1 MVSVLAS
8 SAVDRGFEPRSGK
21 TKDYE
26 NDNCCFSDKALRR
39 KSKDWLARNQNN
51 VSEWS
56 DMSIRGLFFSVSA
69 YWSRTKRTSS
79 SSHWKLTC
87 CRHDIHLKNCWIC
100 AKQQPL
106 NRSVC
111 SCIAFNYTFGIYKL
125 FLILVFIIIYF
136 RYLSKSLKWLCDTY
150 VCIYIYI
157 YIYLNCW
164 ICIITEGMPLIYT
177 YIYRF
182 YICVW
187 KLRQTVLELDL
198 WAVKFL
204 FFPRRD
210 LNSHHWYTAP
220 PFAKPYVQRP
230 RPHPLP

>member
-157 YIYLNCW
+157 YIFELLNMHHYWGYASNIYIYIPVLYMRLKIKANSVRIRSLSCQ
-164 ICIITEGMPLIYT
+164 IFVLPSTGFELTPLIHCT
-177 YIYRF
+177 TIR
-182 YICVW
+182 
-187 KLRQTVLELDL
+187 
-198 WAVKFL
+198 
-204 FFPRRD
+204 
-210 LNSHHWYTAP
+210 
-220 PFAKPYVQRP
+220 
-230 RPHPLP
+230 